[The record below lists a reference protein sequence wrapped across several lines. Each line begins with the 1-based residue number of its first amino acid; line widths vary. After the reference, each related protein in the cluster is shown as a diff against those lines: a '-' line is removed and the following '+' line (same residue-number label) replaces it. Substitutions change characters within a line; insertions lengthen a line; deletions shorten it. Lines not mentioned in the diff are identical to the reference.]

1 MTAISTWRSETMTR
15 LRLGF
20 LASHGG
26 TSMRSIVKA
35 IDSGEL
41 AADARVL
48 ICNNADAPALAFAR
62 ERGLPAHHISAK
74 SAGGDDAADNAICRA
89 LQDAGCD
96 WIVMSGYMRKLGPKT
111 LSVFEGRILNIH
123 PALLPKFGG
132 QGMYGRRVHDAV
144 IASGET
150 TSGITIHLVDGEY
163 DHGAVIAQREV
174 PVLPGDTAE
183 DLERRIAS
191 AEPPFYVDVLKD
203 IAAKASA

>member
-1 MTAISTWRSETMTR
+1 MTR

-26 TSMRSIVKA
+26 TSMRTIVKA

-41 AADARVL
+41 NAEPRVL

-62 ERGLPAHHISAK
+62 ERKMPAHHISAK
-74 SAGGDDAADNAICRA
+74 STGGEDAADSAICEA
-89 LQDAGCD
+89 FQSAGCN
-96 WIVMSGYMRKLGPKT
+96 WIVMSGYLRKLGPKT
-111 LSVFEGRILNIH
+111 LKTFEGRILNIH

-132 QGMYGRRVHDAV
+132 QGMYGRRVHEAV

-163 DHGAVIAQREV
+163 DHGAIVAQRDV
-174 PVLPGDTAE
+174 PVLPGDTVE
-183 DLERRIAS
+183 DLERRVAA
-191 AEPPFYVDVLKD
+191 AEPPFFVDVLKE

>member
-1 MTAISTWRSETMTR
+1 MTR

-41 AADARVL
+41 AAEACVL

-74 SAGGDDAADNAICRA
+74 SAGGEDAADTAIRETFRKADCN
-89 LQDAGCD
+89 
-96 WIVMSGYMRKLGPKT
+96 WIVMSGYMRKLGPRT
-111 LSVFEGRILNIH
+111 LKAFEGRILNIH

-132 QGMYGRRVHDAV
+132 QGMYGRRVHEAV

-150 TSGITIHLVDGEY
+150 MSGITIHLVDGEY

-183 DLERRIAS
+183 DLERRVAA
-191 AEPPFYVDVLKD
+191 AEPPFFVDVLKD
-203 IAAKASA
+203 IAAKTSA

>member
-1 MTAISTWRSETMTR
+1 MTR

-41 AADARVL
+41 AAEACVL

-62 ERGLPAHHISAK
+62 ERGLPVHHISAK
-74 SAGGDDAADNAICRA
+74 SAGGEDAADTAIRETFRN
-89 LQDAGCD
+89 AGCN

-111 LSVFEGRILNIH
+111 LKAFEGRILNIH

-132 QGMYGRRVHDAV
+132 QGMYGRRVHEAV

-150 TSGITIHLVDGEY
+150 MSGITIHLVDGEY

-183 DLERRIAS
+183 DLERRVAA
-191 AEPPFYVDVLKD
+191 AEPPFFVDVLKD
-203 IAAKASA
+203 IAAKISA